1 MAASTSLTPAERV
14 LRSRQAAHASWSKT
28 EDRSTRSAPGRR
40 AADARFAR
48 LVDPDGTL
56 PAAERAKRAASAR
69 AAFFA
74 EIQFKS
80 LQARRRRAAEKA
92 ATDAT

>member
-1 MAASTSLTPAERV
+1 VRA
-14 LRSRQAAHASWSKT
+14 RQAAHASWRQT
-28 EDRSTRSAPGRR
+28 EDRDARTASGRR

-48 LVDPDGTL
+48 LVDPDGVL

-69 AAFFA
+69 AEFYAS
-74 EIQFKS
+74 IQFKS

-92 ATDAT
+92 ATDATG